1 MQQKATGPASGAFS
15 QGRQANLSIESDFL
29 VDGLAGRLKRL
40 ACFFVEQAADEFR
53 TGLPLSFVRLCA
65 EGH

>member
-1 MQQKATGPASGAFS
+1 MKEYQTAFRSAKGNSVQQKATGPASGAFS

-40 ACFFVEQAADEFR
+40 VVF
-53 TGLPLSFVRLCA
+53 LC
-65 EGH
+65 